1 MIETNADEKE
11 WYKECGRVANRLNIN
26 KINDRNEWRM
36 HLDLLKNY
44 SKNVGTY
51 NNKIRLRLENVS
63 ETVDK
68 KL

>member
-1 MIETNADEKE
+1 MH
-11 WYKECGRVANRLNIN
+11 
-26 KINDRNEWRM
+26 DRNEWRM
-36 HLDLLKNY
+36 HFDQINNY
-44 SKNVGTY
+44 SSNVKAY